1 MTIYFFVVFGVYFS
15 IVIALWV
22 GWQLTFEK
30 VDSKKAT
37 TTPGVS
43 VVIPYRNELS
53 NLRALLE
60 SLLTQNYPK
69 DQLEIILVDDHSTD
83 ASSSIVAEFA
93 ARFPNLKNVRL
104 DEHAT
109 GKKKALAFGIQT
121 SSYDLIVT
129 TDADC
134 THDPG
139 WISAVTSCFD
149 KNDVVMAVGGV
160 RIDSSSGLFAKI
172 QALEFTSLVGTTAS
186 TLFYQQPTMCN
197 GANLAFR
204 KKAFLDVGGY
214 DGNYEIA
221 SGDDEFLM
229 RKIHARFR
237 GGIVFMLDQTSV
249 VTTQP
254 SATLKSFLHQ
264 RIRWAGKWKYNS
276 SIGAK
281 LLAVFVL
288 VFQLSYVLL
297 PIAGWCHWVMPE
309 RVYFLMV
316 VKVTLEFM
324 LLYPVTF
331 FLQVRWR
338 WIPFLILQVVYPFY
352 VVGIGLLAQRQVV
365 SWKERVI

>member
-1 MTIYFFVVFGVYFS
+1 MTIYFFIVFGVYFS

-30 VDSKKAT
+30 SDSKKPI
-37 TTPGVS
+37 TTPAVS
-43 VVIPYRNELS
+43 IVISYRNELS
-53 NLRALLE
+53 NLRSLLE
-60 SLLTQNYPK
+60 SLLAQNYPK

-83 ASSSIVAEFA
+83 SSASIVEELA
-93 ARFPNLKNVRL
+93 AQFPRIKNVRL
-104 DEHAT
+104 AEGAT
-109 GKKKALAFGIQT
+109 GKKKALALGIQI

-134 THDPG
+134 VHNPE
-139 WISAVTSCFD
+139 WISSITQCFNS
-149 KNDVVMAVGGV
+149 NDTVMALGGV
-160 RIDSSSGLFAKI
+160 RIDSSSGLFAKM
-172 QALEFTSLVGTTAS
+172 QALEFTSLIGTTAS

-204 KKAFLDVGGY
+204 KKAFLEVGGY

-229 RKIHARFR
+229 RKIHARFP
-237 GGIVFMLDQTSV
+237 GGIVFMSNQHSV
-249 VTTQP
+249 VTTQA
-254 SATLKSFLHQ
+254 SRSLKSFIDQ

-288 VFQLSYVLL
+288 VFQLSYVIL

-316 VKVTLEFM
+316 VKLALEFM

-352 VVGIGLLAQRQVV
+352 VVGVGLLAQRQSV
-365 SWKERVI
+365 SWKDRVI

>member
-30 VDSKKAT
+30 VDSRKST
-37 TTPGVS
+37 TTPSVS
-43 VVIPYRNELS
+43 VVIPYRNEMA
-53 NLRALLE
+53 NLKSLLE
-60 SLLTQNYPK
+60 SLLAQNYPK
-69 DQLEIILVDDHSTD
+69 DHLEIVLVNDHSTD
-83 ASSSIVAEFA
+83 SSSTIVEEFA
-93 ARFPNLKNVRL
+93 ARFPNIRNLKL
-104 DEHAT
+104 AEGAT
-109 GKKKALAFGIQT
+109 GKKKALALGIQGST
-121 SSYDLIVT
+121 YDLIVT

-134 THDPG
+134 IHSKE
-139 WISAVTSCFD
+139 WISSVASCFSSD
-149 KNDVVMAVGGV
+149 KVVMALGGV
-160 RIDSSSGLFAKI
+160 RIDSSSGLFAKM
-172 QALEFTSLVGTTAS
+172 QALEFTSLIGTTAS

-204 KKAFLDVGGY
+204 KKGFREVGGY

-229 RKIHARFR
+229 RKMHARFPN
-237 GGIVFMLDQTSV
+237 GIVFMSNQQSV

-254 SATLKSFLHQ
+254 SMSLKSFIHQ

-276 SIGAK
+276 SVGAK

-288 VFQLSYVLL
+288 LFQLSYVLL
-297 PIAGWCHWVMPE
+297 PIAGICHWITSE

-316 VKVTLEFM
+316 VKLALEFM

-331 FLQVRWR
+331 FLQIRWR

-352 VVGIGLLAQRQVV
+352 VIAVGLLAQRQVV
-365 SWKERVI
+365 SWKDRVI

>member
-30 VDSKKAT
+30 SDTKKT
-37 TTPGVS
+37 KSTPTVS
-43 VVIPYRNELS
+43 VVIPYRNEQS
-53 NLRALLE
+53 NLQSLVE
-60 SLLTQNYPK
+60 SILAQDYPK
-69 DQLEIILVDDHSTD
+69 DRLEIILVDDHSTD
-83 ASSSIVAEFA
+83 SSASIMDEFV
-93 ARFPNLKNVRL
+93 ARFPHIKKLKL
-104 DEHAT
+104 AEGAT
-109 GKKKALAFGIQT
+109 GKKRALALGIQ
-121 SSYDLIVT
+121 SASHDLIVT

-134 THDPG
+134 THSTE
-139 WISAVTSCFD
+139 WISSIASCFNSD
-149 KNDVVMAVGGV
+149 QTVMAIGGV
-160 RIDSSSGLFAKI
+160 RINSNSGLFPKV
-172 QALEFTSLVGTTAS
+172 QALEFTSLIGTTVS

-229 RKIHARFR
+229 RKMHARFQ
-237 GGIVFMLDQTSV
+237 GGIVFMSEQTSV

-254 SATLKSFLHQ
+254 SATLSSFIQQ

-276 SIGAK
+276 SLGAR

-288 VFQLSYVLL
+288 LFQLTYVLL

-309 RVYFLMV
+309 RVYFLIV
-316 VKVTLEFM
+316 VKFALEFM

-331 FLQVRWR
+331 FLQIRWR
-338 WIPFLILQVVYPFY
+338 WIPFLILQLVYPFY
-352 VVGIGLLAQRQVV
+352 VIGVGLLAQRQVV